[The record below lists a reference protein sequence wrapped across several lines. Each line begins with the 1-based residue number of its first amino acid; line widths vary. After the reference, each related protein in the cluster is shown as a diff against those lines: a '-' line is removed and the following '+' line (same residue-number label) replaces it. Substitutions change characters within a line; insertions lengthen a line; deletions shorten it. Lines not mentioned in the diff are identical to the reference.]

1 VFAPGP
7 GGRDPGEYKIR
18 PYIIMPESKL
28 TIYAVSDATGEL
40 AISVA
45 TAALR
50 QFRQEN
56 VAVLRRA
63 RIRTLDRVSKVVR
76 EAKETGGVIIFTLVS
91 PELRDGLLELARES
105 QVPAVDVMGPVM
117 GSLASYFNAAP
128 SDQPGLKYQITGDY
142 FRRNDAIEF
151 AVKHDDGQGLET
163 IDQADI
169 VLLGISRTS
178 KTPLS
183 IYLAYRGVK
192 TANIPIVRDVSPP
205 RPLKS
210 IDRRKLVGLTV
221 SPDKL
226 SELRGTRLAKLGLPR
241 TENYANI
248 DFIRE
253 ELSFA
258 HQVFLDLGGIPVI
271 DVTLK
276 AIEEVATEVL
286 TVLGI

>member
-1 VFAPGP
+1 
-7 GGRDPGEYKIR
+7 
-18 PYIIMPESKL
+18 MPEAKL

-56 VAVLRRA
+56 VSVLRRGK
-63 RIRTLDRVSKVVR
+63 IRSLDRLSKVVV
-76 EAKETGGVIIFTLVS
+76 EAKETGGVIVFTLVS
-91 PELRDGLLELARES
+91 PELRDGLVKLAHEA

-117 GSLASYFNAAP
+117 ETLASYFNASP
-128 SDQPGLKYQITGDY
+128 SDQPGLKYLITGDY

-163 IDQADI
+163 IEQSDI

-183 IYLAYRGVK
+183 IYLAYRGYK
-192 TANIPIVRDVSPP
+192 TANIPLIRGVAPP
-205 RPLKS
+205 RILKS
-210 IDRRKLVGLTV
+210 LDRRKLVGLTV
-221 SPDKL
+221 SPEKL

-248 DFIRE
+248 DFIRD
-253 ELSFA
+253 ELAFA
-258 HQVFLDLGGIPVI
+258 HQLFGELGGVPVI

-286 TVLGI
+286 TVLGL